1 MTGPDQHAEPAAV
14 APRRLSQRVRRG
26 LEALAAMFVSSLV
39 LVVISIG
46 FTPVWVV
53 LAWSAGIAVAG
64 VCAFYPYEY
73 LAARLRNR
81 RR

>member
-1 MTGPDQHAEPAAV
+1 
-14 APRRLSQRVRRG
+14 
-26 LEALAAMFVSSLV
+26 MFVSSLV